1 MGAGGGVQGV
11 VDTATYRGGV
21 VTAGLLVAET
31 ELMSVAAGREDWRD
45 RTE

>member
-11 VDTATYRGGV
+11 VDTATYLGGV

-31 ELMSVAAGREDWRD
+31 ELMSVSAGREDWRD